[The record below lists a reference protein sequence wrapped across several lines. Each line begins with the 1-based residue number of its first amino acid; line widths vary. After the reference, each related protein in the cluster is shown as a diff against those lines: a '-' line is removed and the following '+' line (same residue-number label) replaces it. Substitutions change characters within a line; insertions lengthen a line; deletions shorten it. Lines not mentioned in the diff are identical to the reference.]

1 MTLYRVQVTKD
12 YLVFAAAHFITF
24 AGHRCESL
32 HGHNYRVRV
41 ALEGTLDPE
50 SWYVFNFVD
59 LKHVMKRLCDEIDH
73 RVLLPLEN
81 PKLRIGE
88 QGEFITVAYQERP
101 RYMFPRE
108 DCVLLPIPNT
118 TAELLATYLA
128 GRLKAELGPGVNQLA
143 SVEIEVEESFGQS
156 AVYRETLS
164 RETLSR
170 SPDFRTGM
178 GSG

>member
-1 MTLYRVQVTKD
+1 MTPYRVQVTKD

-32 HGHNYRVRV
+32 HGHNYRVSV
-41 ALEGTLDPE
+41 ALEGALDPE

-59 LKHVMKRLCDEIDH
+59 LKQIMKRLCDEIDH

-88 QGEFITVAYQERP
+88 QGDSITVAYQERP
-101 RYMFPRE
+101 RYVFPRE

-118 TAELLATYLA
+118 TAEMLAQYLA
-128 GRLKAELGPGVNQLA
+128 GRLRAELGEGASRLA
-143 SVEIEVEESFGQS
+143 SIEIEVEESFGQS
-156 AVYRETLS
+156 AVYRETLP
-164 RETLSR
+164 R
-170 SPDFRTGM
+170 SSDRRTGI

>member
-1 MTLYRVQVTKD
+1 MTLFRVQVTKD

-32 HGHNYRVRV
+32 HGHNYRVSV
-41 ALEGTLDPE
+41 ALEGTLDPD

-81 PKLRIGE
+81 PKLQIGE
-88 QGEFITVAYQERP
+88 QGDSITVAYQHKP
-101 RYMFPRE
+101 RYVFPRA

-118 TAELLATYLA
+118 TAEMLAQYLG
-128 GRLKAELGPGVNQLA
+128 GRLTTELGADASRLA
-143 SVEIEVEESFGQS
+143 SIEIEVEESFGQS
-156 AVYRETLS
+156 AVYRETFP
-164 RETLSR
+164 R
-170 SPDFRTGM
+170 SPDLRTGM

>member
-1 MTLYRVQVTKD
+1 MTTFRVHVTKD

-32 HGHNYRVRV
+32 HGHNYRVSV

-59 LKHVMKRLCDEIDH
+59 LKQVMKRLCDEIDH

-81 PKLRIGE
+81 PKLQIGE
-88 QGEFITVAYQERP
+88 QAESITVAYQGRP
-101 RYMFPRE
+101 RYVFPRE

-118 TAELLATYLA
+118 TAEMLSQYLA
-128 GRLKAELGPGVNQLA
+128 GRLQVELGASADRLA
-143 SVEIEVEESFGQS
+143 SIEIEVEESFGQS

-164 RETLSR
+164 R
-170 SPDFRTGM
+170 SPDLRTGI

>member
-1 MTLYRVQVTKD
+1 V
-12 YLVFAAAHFITF
+12 
-24 AGHRCESL
+24 S
-32 HGHNYRVRV
+32 V

-59 LKHVMKRLCDEIDH
+59 LKQVMKRLCDEIDH

-81 PKLRIGE
+81 PKLQIGE
-88 QGEFITVAYQERP
+88 QAESITVAYQGRP
-101 RYMFPRE
+101 RYVLPRE

-118 TAELLATYLA
+118 TAEMLAQYLA
-128 GRLKAELGPGVNQLA
+128 GRLKVELGASADRLA
-143 SVEIEVEESFGQS
+143 SIEIEVEESFGQS

-164 RETLSR
+164 R
-170 SPDFRTGM
+170 SPDLRTGM